1 MDGRAERLVGGD
13 TRASL
18 AAKVIGAISDVARPA
33 LEDIPTRRVEP
44 ADRRLLWLERKHV
57 LAIGAWFNPV
67 GPSVTT
73 LEVCSLPDETDDYLV
88 YFMRHPFAPDY
99 RVVGALGPEGDVA
112 STLSAGVEM
121 FLGGG
126 SLPHVFM
133 VLAAPQAV
141 SAILSELFH
150 DQILEFCR
158 QRNIDLAADAKKLA
172 DAEGR
177 PWDLA
182 PMGAIRDSMAA
193 HSARTDLTGPRQ
205 SESRTAET
213 DLDAALRSWW
223 AQASKPENVRGIFT
237 HLPDAWDGAL
247 NFQLSAGNIRMF
259 DTGPRPIRYSSIGT
273 IEEK

>member
-1 MDGRAERLVGGD
+1 
-13 TRASL
+13 L

-213 DLDAALRSWW
+213 DLDAGSDRGGRKRRSRRMFAESSRTSPTRGTVHSIFSFPPATSECSTRVRVRSGIRRSEPLRR
-223 AQASKPENVRGIFT
+223 SKPLGV
-237 HLPDAWDGAL
+237 AL
-247 NFQLSAGNIRMF
+247 HVG
-259 DTGPRPIRYSSIGT
+259 
-273 IEEK
+273 EV